1 MGLTVTVYI
10 ERLAIQQS
18 IKMNILYREI
28 QYSEVYNNM
37 MMTID
42 TPIRL
47 KVAYIPT
54 SVGALFPV
62 RRVNSFNAY

>member
-1 MGLTVTVYI
+1 
-10 ERLAIQQS
+10 
-18 IKMNILYREI
+18 MNILYIEI